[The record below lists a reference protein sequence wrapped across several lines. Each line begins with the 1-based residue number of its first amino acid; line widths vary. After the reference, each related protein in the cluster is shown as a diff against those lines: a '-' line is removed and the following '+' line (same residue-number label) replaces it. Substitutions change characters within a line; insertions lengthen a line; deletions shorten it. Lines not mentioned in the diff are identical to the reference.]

1 MKNKII
7 IPTILFIAA
16 LIFSFFALSQEKN
29 KSQLQANEP
38 TNQENQ
44 QSNSTLSQEK
54 NKNQALTEK
63 TMPNTEP
70 KVESK
75 KDQSESQIILF
86 YGDGCPH
93 CAIVEEYIKE
103 NSIGD
108 KISFAQKEVYYNQNN
123 AKELEVK
130 AKICGL
136 STDSIGVPFLWDGED
151 CLIGDQDIINFFK
164 QKTNGQ

>member
-7 IPTILFIAA
+7 IPTILFIVV

-29 KSQLQANEP
+29 KSQLQTNEP
-38 TNQENQ
+38 TSQENQ
-44 QSNSTLSQEK
+44 QS
-54 NKNQALTEK
+54 
-63 TMPNTEP
+63 
-70 KVESK
+70 
-75 KDQSESQIILF
+75 SQIILF

-108 KISFAQKEVYYNQNN
+108 KISFTQKEVYYNQNN
-123 AKELEVK
+123 AKELEAK

-136 STDSIGVPFLWDGED
+136 PADSIGVPFLWDGEK
-151 CLIGDQDIINFFK
+151 CLIGDQPIIDFFK
-164 QKTNGQ
+164 LKLSQK

>member
-7 IPTILFIAA
+7 IPTILFIAV
-16 LIFSFFALSQEKN
+16 LIFSFFAFSKEKD
-29 KSQLQANEP
+29 
-38 TNQENQ
+38 
-44 QSNSTLSQEK
+44 
-54 NKNQALTEK
+54 KNQTPTDKTTTTE
-63 TMPNTEP
+63 
-70 KVESK
+70 S
-75 KDQSESQIILF
+75 QSASQIILF

-123 AKELEVK
+123 AKELEAK

-136 STDSIGVPFLWDGED
+136 PTDSIGVPFLWNGEK

>member
-7 IPTILFIAA
+7 IPTILFIAV
-16 LIFSFFALSQEKN
+16 LIFSFFV
-29 KSQLQANEP
+29 
-38 TNQENQ
+38 
-44 QSNSTLSQEK
+44 LSQEK
-54 NKNQALTEK
+54 NKNQTNETTATE
-63 TMPNTEP
+63 N
-70 KVESK
+70 
-75 KDQSESQIILF
+75 QSVSQIILF

-103 NSIGD
+103 NRIGD
-108 KISFAQKEVYYNQNN
+108 KISFVQKEVYYNQNN
-123 AKELEVK
+123 AKELEAK

-136 STDSIGVPFLWDGED
+136 PTDSIGVPFLWDGEK